1 MVAGSMGPTGEIIE
15 PLGSLSVKDAEDAFL
30 EQATG
35 LAEAGA
41 DLIWIETMSDLTKFR
56 QPATLLPK
64 WGCLLQL
71 PCLLIPQEAP

>member
-41 DLIWIETMSDLTKFR
+41 DLIWIETMSDLNEL
-56 QPATLLPK
+56 QPACNAASK
-64 WGCLLQL
+64 RGCLLRL
-71 PCLLIPQEAP
+71 PYLVIPQEAP

>member
-15 PLGSLSVKDAEDAFL
+15 TLGSLSVKDAEDAFL

-41 DLIWIETMSDLTKFR
+41 D
-56 QPATLLPK
+56 
-64 WGCLLQL
+64 
-71 PCLLIPQEAP
+71 